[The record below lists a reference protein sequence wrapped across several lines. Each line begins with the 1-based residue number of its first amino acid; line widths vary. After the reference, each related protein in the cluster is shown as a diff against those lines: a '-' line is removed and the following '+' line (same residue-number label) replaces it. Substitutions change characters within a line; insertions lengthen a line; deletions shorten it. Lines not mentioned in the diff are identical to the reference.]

1 MNDVTFE
8 LLNIVISI
16 AAALITLYLIPYL
29 KSQTSTKQMDELVN
43 MISIAVQAAEQTV
56 QGGKMKK
63 AEVITFISGWMNN
76 KGIKITDEQL
86 DKLIESAVYSMNNTA
101 PEVVVN
107 TVAKPE

>member
-56 QGGKMKK
+56 RGGKMKK
-63 AEVITFISGWMNN
+63 AEVITFISGRMNN

-107 TVAKPE
+107 TVTKTE